1 MRPHPLATTLLV
13 VAGLVASAAAP
24 PLPII
29 LRVDIAPLAWA
40 DSRLDE
46 LLTTRLTRD
55 PEVRVILSEPS
66 AGHWPSF
73 PTDKNNLDSL
83 LDWGTEVGGRYL
95 LTVAINREE
104 LIRQKT
110 FSVPLIF
117 HQWETLAVIDGE
129 IRLLDLQKRRLLA
142 AEPFGQRLSATRL
155 LQSSCEDDRN
165 DPSLHINAADKVRL
179 FLALESRVVDTL
191 SEKISKWT
199 RGR

>member
-1 MRPHPLATTLLV
+1 
-13 VAGLVASAAAP
+13 
-24 PLPII
+24 
-29 LRVDIAPLAWA
+29 LAWA

-46 LLTTRLTRD
+46 LLTTRLTRNPD
-55 PEVRVILSEPS
+55 VRVILSEPS
-66 AGHWPSF
+66 AGHRPSF
-73 PTDKNNLDSL
+73 PADKNNLDSL

-95 LTVAINREE
+95 LTITINSEE

-142 AEPFGQRLSATRL
+142 AESFGERLSATRL

-165 DPSLHINAADKVRL
+165 DPSLHINAADKGRL
-179 FLALESRVVDTL
+179 FSALESRVVDTL
-191 SEKISKWT
+191 SEKISRWT